1 MYLITLINLLI
12 IFQKEMTL
20 VIKKRIRYFYRKKY
34 FLNKVINHK
43 ISQKLNKIIVQKTY
57 YLKSNKIH

>member
-20 VIKKRIRYFYRKKY
+20 AIKKRIRYFYRKKY

-43 ISQKLNKIIVQKTY
+43 ISQKLNKIIV
-57 YLKSNKIH
+57 